1 MRLFASSTT
10 FAVSA
15 GALRISGRS
24 RSSISAGHEAVS
36 AGRTTAFAIRFE
48 NPQHTGMETLPPFQ
62 TVYFVILKGYVV
74 GEVTGLHFD
83 RDFGVLHDDFDGRVV
98 VRSSVVIEPN
108 NEGRILLFCIIAQ
121 REFRQTIVFIMA
133 TMAAMILLMLSIN
146 GFY

>member
-1 MRLFASSTT
+1 
-10 FAVSA
+10 
-15 GALRISGRS
+15 
-24 RSSISAGHEAVS
+24 
-36 AGRTTAFAIRFE
+36 
-48 NPQHTGMETLPPFQ
+48 METLPPFQ

-121 REFRQTIVFIMA
+121 REFRQTIVFHNGHNGGHDIA
-133 TMAAMILLMLSIN
+133 DVVHKRVLLRLANMLERRALPVH
-146 GFY
+146 